1 MRILKHG
8 RSRLDGMNLRRERK
22 LFATKLGTEK
32 ARESAERRSVEAG
45 MPCCVFALALRS
57 VLEYACEREPKGA
70 TRVGWRADRGA
81 WSFHARCA
89 RSSATRQVHLLS
101 CMQSGVGVEVDWRA
115 DLADD
120 AGEQGGGQG
129 ALRLGTDVRVRWLGV
144 TPLLQKTFELEGSV
158 ARTEHY
164 VRPRRWGPGERHAAK
179 LGVDYFDSVAQLRAF
194 LRAAKRAHKAGKAR
208 AGRRHAGERAA
219 EATAPAEE
227 QKPYMFCNTPAEP
240 GTERRREGLSGL
252 D

>member
-1 MRILKHG
+1 MRSEGWRATTLKHE
-8 RSRLDGMNLRRERK
+8 RSSADDTLLRHARA
-22 LFATKLGTEK
+22 LFASQLGAEK
-32 ARESAERRSVEAG
+32 ARASAQRRSVEAG
-45 MPCCVFALALRS
+45 MPRCVFDLALRS
-57 VLEYACEREPKGA
+57 VLKHARGKERG
-70 TRVGWRADRGA
+70 GGA

-129 ALRLGTDVRVRWLGV
+129 APRLGTDVRVRWLGV

-240 GTERRREGLSGL
+240 ATGRRREGLSGL